1 MKTKRLWV
9 LTLAALMVCG
19 SASAKEFRRGKACKK
34 CKQEQRFQR
43 GKQCLGKEFVRFEDY
58 RFQQPRFV
66 EVRPGDP
73 RFKGQKFRDQRFHG
87 QKCEK
92 ARFHKKPGHKHHHRR

>member
-43 GKQCLGKEFVRFEDY
+43 GKQCREKKFVRFEDY
-58 RFQQPRFV
+58 RFKGPKVV
-66 EVRPGDP
+66 EVRFADP
-73 RFKGQKFRDQRFHG
+73 RFKDPRFRDPRFNDP
-87 QKCEK
+87 
-92 ARFHKKPGHKHHHRR
+92 RFHKKHGHKHHHRR